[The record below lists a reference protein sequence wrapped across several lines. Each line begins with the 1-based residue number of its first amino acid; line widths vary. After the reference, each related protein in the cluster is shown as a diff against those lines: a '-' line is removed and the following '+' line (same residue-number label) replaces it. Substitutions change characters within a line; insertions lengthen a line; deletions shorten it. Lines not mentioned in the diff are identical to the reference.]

1 MQPAF
6 VRLRHCFLLISLVGA
21 CSGGQDAVTIDA
33 VQPDPTAS
41 LSPSEA
47 SSTSAPTTSAPATVT
62 STTPGVTTSAG
73 PSSSSTSVTTAVTTS
88 ETCATSTNIDFI
100 VDETMPVIDGPDTE
114 EPDPVVPTTCNPA
127 LTVVVRDFKPASE
140 SGGHPDFEAA
150 FASDTELTGIV
161 EARLGDDQ
169 KPVYA
174 VDGPAYHPAY
184 GQITNGKA
192 AFDQWYRDVP
202 GVNQA
207 IDVEIPLTVGP
218 TGVWT
223 YENMEFFPIDGRG
236 FGNNADWDHNF
247 GFTVELHTQF
257 VFGGDE
263 VFTFTGDDD
272 LWVFIDGQ
280 LVIDL
285 GGLHPKLSQSVD
297 LGARAEEL
305 GLVVGQTYALDLF
318 QAERHTDASR
328 FRIDTNIRFT
338 QCGPSQIR

>member
-1 MQPAF
+1 MQLAF
-6 VRLRHCFLLISLVGA
+6 VRLRHCFLFTSLVGA
-21 CSGGQDAVTIDA
+21 CSGAQDAVTIDA
-33 VQPDPTAS
+33 AQPSPTSSSLPPGAS
-41 LSPSEA
+41 SPSV
-47 SSTSAPTTSAPATVT
+47 SAPPSVT
-62 STTPGVTTSAG
+62 STA
-73 PSSSSTSVTTAVTTS
+73 PSSEPSDSTDVGQTIESETTTAGDIEDS
-88 ETCATSTNIDFI
+88 SATSTSNDVI
-100 VDETMPVIDGPDTE
+100 VDETLPVLGPVETDGPG
-114 EPDPVVPTTCNPA
+114 PAVPNTCNPA
-127 LTVVVRDFKPASE
+127 LTVVVRDFKPANE
-140 SGGHPDFEAA
+140 SGGHPDFEAP

-174 VDGPAYHPAY
+174 VDGPAYHPVY
-184 GQITNGKA
+184 GQITSGKA

-207 IDVEIPLTVGP
+207 IAVEIPLTVGA

-223 YENMEFFPIDGRG
+223 YENMEFFPVDNQG
-236 FGNNADWDHNF
+236 FGNNPDWGHNF

-257 VFGGDE
+257 VFSGGE

-272 LWVFIDGQ
+272 LWVFIDGR

-297 LGARAEEL
+297 LGARAEDL

-338 QCGPSQIR
+338 QCGPTQVR